1 MVPQSLDTDP
11 KVEKIFVSLL
21 QKISFAKKFDQ
32 MQSFSS
38 IIIKLSKRAIARANP
53 NLSKQEKDILFVKY
67 HYTDELAADL
77 QKYFDQT
84 EIMS

>member
-1 MVPQSLDTDP
+1 MVPQSMDTDP

-21 QKISFAKKFDQ
+21 RKISFAKKFNQ

-77 QKYFDQT
+77 QKYFDKPKV
-84 EIMS
+84 